1 MEEYE
6 QLRRDLRKRGTFQ
19 SLTLLELAIALGIL
33 AAGVVLH
40 YPYWIILA
48 LVPAT
53 GVLVGIAVL
62 QWRLGMAY
70 LRAYR
75 RLEEIV
81 HEEWRTGAQILP
93 ADLPVDTWY
102 HIFRAPPALTRQ
114 DLRKMRRVSWA
125 TGRPYM
131 AVLIAWGALNLSALF
146 VSVAFGETL
155 GLSGWLLLLVFVAS
169 TPPLMVFVSWTGLG
183 ETSVLLYH
191 LRKYEEITGS
201 RILPLYLR
209 QKR

>member
-6 QLRRDLRKRGTFQ
+6 QLRRGLRKRGLFL
-19 SLTLLELAIALGIL
+19 SLTLLELAIAFGIL
-33 AAGVVLH
+33 GAGVILH
-40 YPYWIILA
+40 YPQWIVLA
-48 LVPAT
+48 LAPAT
-53 GVLVGIAVL
+53 GVLVVMAGL
-62 QWRLGMAY
+62 QWRLGMAH
-70 LRAYR
+70 LGAYR

-102 HIFRAPPALTRQ
+102 HIFRAPPALTQQ

-125 TGRPYM
+125 TGRPYI
-131 AVLIAWGALNLSALF
+131 AVLVVWGALNLSVLF

-155 GLSGWLLLLVFVAS
+155 GLSRWILLLVFVAS
-169 TPPLMVFVSWTGLG
+169 TPPLIVFVWWTGLG
-183 ETSVLLYH
+183 KTSLLLHH
-191 LRKYEEITGS
+191 LRKYEEITRS
-201 RILPLYLR
+201 QILPLDLR